1 MRIEKCPD
9 SCWRGYI
16 HLVPGPFHFQFFFVI
31 YIEIANLKKRYVCRF
46 PLFLMHISLNHVILN
61 KLIIYLAYHANFEHR
76 EIDRN
81 Q

>member
-1 MRIEKCPD
+1 MLTWPH
-9 SCWRGYI
+9 SFSAWP
-16 HLVPGPFHFQFFFVI
+16 LSLSVFFVI

>member
-1 MRIEKCPD
+1 MLRWPH
-9 SCWRGYI
+9 SFSAWP
-16 HLVPGPFHFQFFFVI
+16 LSLFFVL

-46 PLFLMHISLNHVILN
+46 PLFLMHISLNQVILN
-61 KLIIYLAYHANFEHR
+61 QLIIYLAYHANFEHR

>member
-9 SCWRGYI
+9 SCWGGLI
-16 HLVPGPFHFQFFFVI
+16 HLVPGPFHFFFVL

-46 PLFLMHISLNHVILN
+46 PLFLMHISLNHDILN
-61 KLIIYLAYHANFEHR
+61 QLIIYLAYHANFEHR